1 MPNASTIELR
11 KAGVA
16 FDDYRE
22 LARPVHDAHGAQRW
36 PMLALTDQVLVAQRW
51 KREALARP
59 VVAASVTPLP
69 QARPS
74 SEPSSDWFLAA
85 HAAQSPVRNT

>member
-74 SEPSSDWFLAA
+74 SEPSSD
-85 HAAQSPVRNT
+85 